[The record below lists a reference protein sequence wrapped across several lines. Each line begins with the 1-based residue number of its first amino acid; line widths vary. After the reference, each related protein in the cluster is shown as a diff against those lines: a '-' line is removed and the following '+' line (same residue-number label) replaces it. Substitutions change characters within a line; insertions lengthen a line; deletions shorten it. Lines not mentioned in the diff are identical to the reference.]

1 MKKLAAVLSAVL
13 LMLVIAVLLLPF
25 SASGTRFLVTLI
37 PASSPLQV
45 TYAGGRL
52 AGELELANLRLTLD
66 GLKVELAGVHT
77 ELRPACLWQSMFCF
91 TRLDIDRLDV
101 VVEQDDTTDEAA
113 TEAPSTEP
121 VQLPVRLRAPG
132 VRIAQTRV
140 RWPGGVWQQAA
151 SELDIELTPEGVY
164 LGSAILRNAELAL
177 ETAAPSAPAEEPSAP
192 AREPSARVALKL
204 PELRLP
210 LTLAVDAL
218 TLEQPRLRLGD
229 EITQFEAVRAA
240 ARWRG
245 EQLEIET
252 LELVQAELGRLAA
265 SGHVNMTG
273 DWPLQLVLR
282 ADLTWAE
289 LPTQFSARTLQ
300 LDLSGDV
307 GDLQLELLSPGQPRL
322 ALSGAVDLLAPEL
335 PFKLSAV
342 LNGEE
347 PLGLAEVEGGPA
359 AFAEAAVAWPLELT
373 ATGSLEAQAL
383 TLRAQLRELGYESLD
398 IMLSARHTPGSLEV
412 DKLQLDGA
420 SAGNLSAS
428 GVLDYGE
435 AIAWRAVVE
444 TPGLQM
450 PRWSD
455 YLFGSLSG
463 GFATSG
469 QLEAEN
475 WRVVLDDV
483 DLSGD
488 INGLP
493 ALVEGGLTLDSATLV
508 HSGALRAQVNGGE
521 IDITADEGTAGE
533 VHAELGIADLSRWS
547 RDAGGSVLLNADWSQ
562 ASNRLAL
569 RGSVQGVYWNS
580 LRADRGVLE
589 GSMDLGENLGASLR
603 GEGQLRLDQ
612 VELAGVALEGLGLK
626 LTGGPES
633 AELGLSITGDITGEL
648 GVAATAVD
656 DGWQLT
662 VPPTEFATPLGPLS
676 LGMPIEARVT
686 QAGGSV
692 SAHCWLLPES
702 ELCLADIALG
712 ATGGLTG
719 QLTGDLAL
727 VDAVLPQQVEARGPL
742 RAEVSIAW
750 SPDAALQAEAQLTS
764 PGGAITQFHP
774 EGESASF
781 TWESLA
787 VTVEQGADG
796 LALEAGLQQDGRQ
809 RLALNVAL
817 PSRRDGALQG
827 LFAVD
832 ALQVAALRPFLPQLT
847 RIDGELS
854 GRIELSGNLQ
864 NPQGQG
870 ELRWRNGLVRLEAN
884 PTEVDDIDVRIA
896 LDGTTATL
904 AGGAMVG
911 GGQLAL
917 SGDAQFGA
925 EPALRLDI
933 KGDNHRLL
941 YPPSTQLEVSPDLR
955 LRITPSGIHVRG
967 EVQVHEGLLAYEE
980 LPPGSVT
987 LSDDVV
993 EVDFAGNPLD
1003 AHNPF
1008 GLDADLRLRIE
1019 DRFRIRGKDL
1029 NLTVGGD
1036 LNLRQAPERPLQLF
1050 GNLNIIGGEFRAYG
1064 QRLLVRQGRIA
1075 FSGAPE
1081 NPELNLRAEREI
1093 PAEDVRAG
1101 VTVTGT
1107 LEQPQLTVYAEPSMS
1122 QTEALSYLLRGRGLD
1137 SGAGADGTAMALSLG
1152 TSLMN
1157 RSALVEE
1164 LNNLPGL
1171 RNVEFG
1177 TDGSE
1182 DDTAATVSGYIGER
1196 IYLSY
1201 GVGLYEPINVLTARL
1216 YLQARLWLEVVSR
1229 LESSVDLYY
1238 SFDID

>member
-13 LMLVIAVLLLPF
+13 LTLVIAVLLLPF

-52 AGELELANLRLTLD
+52 AGELQLANLRLTLD
-66 GLKVELAGVHT
+66 GLKVELGGVHT

-91 TRLDIDRLDV
+91 ARLDIDRLDV
-101 VVEQDDTTDEAA
+101 VVEQPDPTDESA

-121 VQLPVRLRAPG
+121 VQLPVRMRAPG

-177 ETAAPSAPAEEPSAP
+177 EATEPSAP
-192 AREPSARVALKL
+192 ATDPSAPVKAPTARVALKL

-210 LTLAVDAL
+210 LTLAIDTL

-229 EITQFEAVRAA
+229 EITQFEAVRVA

-265 SGHVNMTG
+265 SGHVSMTG
-273 DWPLQLVLR
+273 DWPLQLALR
-282 ADLTWAE
+282 ADLAWAE
-289 LPTQFSARTLQ
+289 LPAQLSARTLQ
-300 LDLSGDV
+300 LDLSGDA

-322 ALSGAVDLLAPEL
+322 ELSGAIDLLAPEL
-335 PFKLSAV
+335 PFNLSAV

-347 PLGLAEVEGGPA
+347 PLGLAEVEGVPA
-359 AFAEAAVAWPLELT
+359 LLAEAAVMWPLELD

-383 TLRAQLRELGYESLD
+383 TLRAQLRELGYESLN

-412 DKLQLDGA
+412 AKLQLDGA

-469 QLEAEN
+469 QLEAQN
-475 WRVVLDDV
+475 WRVELDDV

-488 INGLP
+488 INGRP
-493 ALVEGGLTLDSATLV
+493 ALVEGGLLLDSATLV
-508 HSGALRAQVNGGE
+508 HSGALRAQVNGAE
-521 IDITADEGTAGE
+521 IDITAGEGNAGE
-533 VHAELGIADLSRWS
+533 VHAELGVADLSRWS
-547 RDAGGSVLLNADWSQ
+547 RDAGGSVLLNADWSR

-589 GSMDLGENLGASLR
+589 GSMDLGENLGAGLR

-626 LTGGPES
+626 LQGGPES

-648 GVAATAVD
+648 EVAATAID

-662 VPPTEFATPLGPLS
+662 VPPTEFATPLGPLT
-676 LGMPIEARVT
+676 LGRPIEARLT

-742 RAEVSIAW
+742 QAEVSIAW
-750 SPDAALQAEAQLTS
+750 SPDAALQAVAQLTS

-847 RIDGELS
+847 RIDGELN
-854 GRIELSGNLQ
+854 GRIELAGNLQ

-896 LDGTTATL
+896 FDGSTATL

-941 YPPSTQLEVSPDLR
+941 YPPSTQLDVSPDLR

-967 EVQVHEGLLAYEE
+967 EVQIHEGLLAYEE

-1107 LEQPQLTVYAEPSMS
+1107 LEQPELTVYAEPSMS

-1164 LNNLPGL
+1164 LNKLPGL

-1177 TDGSE
+1177 TEGSE